1 MLILSMQTGESLW
14 SQCTASVVTKT
25 CPYPIRQG
33 LTGSSHRLV
42 PACTTYPMEP
52 LGDMMLGMS
61 DDHPRPD
68 TGHLDMSSHGQT
80 PDVSLDTAM
89 SIRDTAARADVTE
102 KTVRRWIKSGRLHA
116 IKLGGQYRITVA
128 DLETARAV
136 GDVHDVQVRSTQR
149 LDTGHDS
156 PSVDMSRRLDSEQG
170 RQEAGPLDLRP
181 LVDHIAA
188 LESQVQQLTEV
199 STMWQFRARQLEER
213 LQAITAGENV
223 PDTAPEPPGS
233 TETSD
238 TVLQGLRTWLRRL
251 WPS

>member
-1 MLILSMQTGESLW
+1 M
-14 SQCTASVVTKT
+14 
-25 CPYPIRQG
+25 P
-33 LTGSSHRLV
+33 
-42 PACTTYPMEP
+42 
-52 LGDMMLGMS
+52 GMS

-68 TGHLDMSSHGQT
+68 TGQRDTSSHDQT

-89 SIRDTAARADVTE
+89 SIRDAAARTDVTE

-116 IKLGGQYRITVA
+116 IKLGGQYRITGA
-128 DLETARAV
+128 DLETARAAS
-136 GDVHDVQVRSTQR
+136 DVQVTSTQR

-199 STMWQFRARQLEER
+199 STMWQFRARQLEDQ
-213 LQAITAGENV
+213 LKQLSAGEIV
-223 PDTAPEPPGS
+223 PDTVPEPPRS
-233 TETSD
+233 PETNE
-238 TVLQGLRTWLRRL
+238 TGPRGAWHRLRRWL
-251 WPS
+251 SGS